1 VILLRCTSNRPV
13 EGDRMSAEIKVVLW
27 CSRVEVLCCLSGDV
41 TSITGIESSFVNSNE
56 CHIDED
62 KNRNVV

>member
-1 VILLRCTSNRPV
+1 
-13 EGDRMSAEIKVVLW
+13 MSAEIKVVLW